1 MPELRHSSDDEAGYT
16 RIRRGKGWS
25 YHDCEGTKVDDPD
38 VIERLNALAMPP
50 AYSDVWFC
58 ADENGHVQAT
68 GIDDKGRK
76 QYRYH
81 DAFREAAE
89 EEKFAAL
96 ADFGR
101 ALPKIRRKLDK
112 QLRRRKLT
120 RETVLAAALR
130 LLDRAHLRVGND
142 QYARTN
148 KSFGATTLRDGHV
161 QRLKTRLKISF
172 SGKHGTERN
181 VTITDPSLVRII
193 GGARDLPGER
203 LFQYEAEDGSIRAI
217 DSNDVNDYLRELGGG
232 EFTAKTFR
240 TWGASAMAMRQVYDL
255 AKSGEKLT
263 LKSIIEPVAEH
274 LGNTPAVTRSSYVHP
289 GIIDAV
295 KDKPLDPFGD
305 IQFPKRR
312 GRRLSRPETDLLHLI
327 DPDGKPPKRRLTD
340 LIRRR

>member
-1 MPELRHSSDDEAGYT
+1 MPDLRHSSDAEPGYT

-25 YHDCEGTKVDDPD
+25 YHDAKGDKVDDPD
-38 VIERLNALAMPP
+38 VIERLDALAMPP
-50 AYSDVWFC
+50 AYRDVWYC

-101 ALPKIRRKLDK
+101 ALPRIRKKLDK
-112 QLRRRKLT
+112 QLRKRKLT
-120 RETVLAAALR
+120 RKTVLAAALR

-142 QYARTN
+142 HYARTN
-148 KSFGATTLRDGHV
+148 KSFGATTLRDRHV
-161 QRLKTRLKISF
+161 ERLKTRLKVSF
-172 SGKHGTERN
+172 AGKHGTSRN
-181 VTITDPSLVRII
+181 VTITEPALVRII

-203 LFQYEAEDGSIRAI
+203 LFQYEAEDGAIRAI
-217 DSNDVNDYLRELGGG
+217 DSNDVNDYLRELAG
-232 EFTAKTFR
+232 EDFTAKTFR
-240 TWGASAMAMRQVYDL
+240 TWGASAMAMRRVDDL
-255 AKSGEKLT
+255 VQAGERIT
-263 LKSIIEPVAEH
+263 LKSVIEPVAEH

-289 GIIDAV
+289 AIIEAI
-295 KDKPLDPFGD
+295 KDQPLDPFGAID
-305 IQFPKRR
+305 FPKRR

-327 DPDGKPPKRRLTD
+327 DPDGKAPRRRLSD
-340 LIRRR
+340 LFRRR